1 MDYTIGPPLC
11 TERSRIV
18 NIPTITPPKDKF
30 LLTVDEA
37 SSYFGIGQKKIRQ
50 IVAENINSGFIIQ
63 NGTKYLIKRQ
73 RFEAFLNEVTAI

>member
-1 MDYTIGPPLC
+1 M
-11 TERSRIV
+11 

-50 IVAENINSGFIIQ
+50 IAAENIDSGFIIQ
-63 NGTKYLIKRQ
+63 NGKKYLIKRQ
-73 RFEAFLNEVTAI
+73 RFEAFLDKTSSI